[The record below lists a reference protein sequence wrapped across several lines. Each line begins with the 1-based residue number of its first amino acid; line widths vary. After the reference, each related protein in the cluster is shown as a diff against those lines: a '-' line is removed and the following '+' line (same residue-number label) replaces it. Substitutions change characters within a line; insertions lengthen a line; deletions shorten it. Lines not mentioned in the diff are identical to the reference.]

1 MVPCGPQ
8 CWPAPFTTMTTVSI
22 AILLVDVVTTM
33 HTANKLVI
41 EIVNMVVKGAGQHS
55 GSQGTVVKERFLFHC
70 CFTAAGEQEMCRS
83 QSLIISEL

>member
-55 GSQGTVVKERFLFHC
+55 GSQGTIVKERCRLISR
-70 CFTAAGEQEMCRS
+70 FTAA
-83 QSLIISEL
+83 SLQQVNEKCIEVSLL